1 MSSRLQKKLAIDQRR
16 NTVHELY
23 LKGHSLRYIA
33 RQLNV
38 VVSTVFH
45 DVNAIREE
53 WRSQRVQKL
62 DDEINHQ
69 LAKYDL
75 IETQAWIGWERSL
88 RESVE
93 KVAEAGE
100 TKDGPYQK
108 RRRKRVLQSGDPRFL
123 KIIDDVLASRRQLL
137 GLNAPS
143 KVEMTSVIKSVEV
156 EVKTPDDVLTLH
168 ELIHKQKEPAR
179 GALN

>member
-1 MSSRLQKKLAIDQRR
+1 MENRR
-16 NTVHELY
+16 NVVESLY
-23 LKGHSLRYIA
+23 LQGHSLRYIG
-33 RQLNV
+33 RELSV
-38 VVSTVFH
+38 DPKTVLK
-45 DVNAIREE
+45 DINAIREE

-88 RESVE
+88 KNAVE
-93 KVAEAGE
+93 KVAEEGE

-108 RRRKRVLQSGDPRFL
+108 RRRKNVLQSGDPRFL

-156 EVKTPDDVLTLH
+156 EVKTPDDVITLH
-168 ELIHKQKEPAR
+168 ELIHKQKEPTR

>member
-33 RQLNV
+33 RQLDV

-88 RESVE
+88 RDGVE
-93 KVAEAGE
+93 RVVEAGDA
-100 TKDGPYQK
+100 KDGPYRKKRQK
-108 RRRKRVLQSGDPRFL
+108 KVMQSGDPRFL
-123 KIIDDVLASRRQLL
+123 KVIDDALASRRQLL
-137 GLNAPS
+137 GLNAAQ
-143 KVEMTSVIKSVEV
+143 KVEMTNIVKSIEV
-156 EVKTPDDVLTLH
+156 EVRSPEDVLTLH
-168 ELIHKQKEPAR
+168 DLIHKPQSQ